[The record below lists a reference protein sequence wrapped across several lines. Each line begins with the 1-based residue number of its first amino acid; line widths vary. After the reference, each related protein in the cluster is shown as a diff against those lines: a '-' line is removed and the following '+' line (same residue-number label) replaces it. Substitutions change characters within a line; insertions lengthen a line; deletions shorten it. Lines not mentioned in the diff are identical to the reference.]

1 MKKTFATLMM
11 VLLPVLLMAQADPI
25 DKLFDKYAEK
35 DGYTTVYIT
44 GKMFELASQIET
56 DDPEVNQLVKGLQR
70 IRIITSEDN
79 KDKGVNFFD
88 ELKGVFPFDQFE
100 ELMTVHEKDQDVK
113 FLVKEKDGKISHLV
127 LIVGGDDD
135 NALISI
141 EGVIDMKSI
150 GKLSKGLG
158 MDELKHLE
166 KAGEEL

>member
-11 VLLPVLLMAQADPI
+11 VLLPVMLMAQADPI